1 MNGYSNRLF
10 ILLGSYVKRI
20 ACSILI
26 YLMKYYIFQRCE
38 DDFVKGHSFH
48 AEQKDHWMAQLLIAH
63 DVFACKHIVLN
74 IIINLSDFYL

>member
-1 MNGYSNRLF
+1 
-10 ILLGSYVKRI
+10 
-20 ACSILI
+20 
-26 YLMKYYIFQRCE
+26 MKYYIFQRCE